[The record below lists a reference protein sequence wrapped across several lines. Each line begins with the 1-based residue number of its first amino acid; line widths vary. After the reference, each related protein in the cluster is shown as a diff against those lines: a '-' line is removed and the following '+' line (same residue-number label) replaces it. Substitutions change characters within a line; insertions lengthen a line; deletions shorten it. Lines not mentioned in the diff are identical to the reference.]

1 MLNDLAEAKR
11 RRTEKKSAALG
22 VFWSVVGFCFV
33 LFCLFAILFC
43 FVYVWLLFLALRRL
57 QVFVS
62 GPALAR
68 RFGPSLH

>member
-11 RRTEKKSAALG
+11 RRTEKNQPRLVFFGLLLG
-22 VFWSVVGFCFV
+22 FV